1 MSSKSEPMAHDRIAP
16 SVPADATA
24 FETVGDRLRRVA
36 LARPASPALG
46 DGERLLDYRTLDL
59 LVDRVAAALQRD
71 GVQPG
76 QAVATCANSDVLQA
90 ALCLGALRA
99 GGVPAPIAPSV
110 TPGQFGA
117 MVADSG
123 SAFAFMDVQAAALQA
138 ALPPNV
144 RLVDF
149 GGAGTGQPFEAW
161 LAPAGAQPRP
171 VAISPSDPFNIIY
184 SSGTTGT
191 PKGIVQPHSMRF
203 AHMQRAAR
211 YGLQA
216 QSVLLLATPLYSNT
230 TLVAFYPALGA
241 GARIQLMPR
250 FDVALYL
257 QLAEALRATHTML
270 VPVQY
275 RRLMAHPGFDT
286 HNLSAFRMK
295 LCTSAPFE
303 AALKADVLA
312 RWPGDLLEVYG
323 MTEGGGACMLD
334 ARAHPDKLHTV
345 GRPAP
350 GHDLRLIDEQG
361 RELPPGPQTVGE
373 VVGRSPGMMSGYHG
387 RPDQTREA
395 EWFDGE
401 GRRYI
406 RTGDV
411 GRFDEE
417 GFLVLMDRRK
427 DMIISGGFN
436 LYPKD
441 LEAVLREH
449 PDVEDAAVFG
459 VPSARWGETP
469 VACVV
474 LQPGRTVDMPAL
486 RTWANERLGR
496 TQRLAAVTALDEL
509 PRSAI
514 GKVLKRELRERWLA
528 SGAAV
533 G

>member
-1 MSSKSEPMAHDRIAP
+1 MQSAPMSP
-16 SVPADATA
+16 
-24 FETVGDRLRRVA
+24 FETLTDRLRHVA
-36 LARPASPALG
+36 RRQPQALALG
-46 DGERLLDYRTLDL
+46 DGQWLLDYQALDR

-71 GVQPG
+71 GVLPG
-76 QAVATCANSDVLQA
+76 QAVASCAGSGVLQA
-90 ALCLGALRA
+90 VCGLGTLRA
-99 GGVPAPIAPSV
+99 GAVPAPIAPSV
-110 TPGQFGA
+110 TPAQFSA

-123 SAFAFMDVQAAALQA
+123 ATFVFVDEQASPLLE
-138 ALPPNV
+138 ALPPGV
-144 RLVDF
+144 QLIDL
-149 GGAGTGQPFEAW
+149 GAAGRGAVFDDW
-161 LAPAGAQPRP
+161 LAPLGVAPKP
-171 VAISPSDPFNIIY
+171 VVVSPGDPFNIIY

-191 PKGIVQPHSMRF
+191 PKGIVQPHAMRF
-203 AHMQRAAR
+203 AHMQRASR
-211 YGLQA
+211 YAMDA

-230 TLVAFYPALGA
+230 TLVAFYPALCA
-241 GARIQLMPR
+241 GARIHLMPK
-250 FDVALYL
+250 FDVAGYL
-257 QLAEALRATHTML
+257 RLGVELKATHTML

-275 RRLMAHPGFDT
+275 RRLMAHPEFDT
-286 HNLSAFRMK
+286 HDLSAFRMK

-303 AALKADVLA
+303 AALKGQVLA

-345 GRPAP
+345 GQPGP
-350 GHDLRLIDEQG
+350 GHDIRLIDESG
-361 RELPPGPQTVGE
+361 SELPPGPQTVGE
-373 VVGRSPGMMSGYHG
+373 VVGRSLGMMSGYHG
-387 RPDQTREA
+387 RLEQTREA
-395 EWFDGE
+395 EWFDAE

-411 GRFDEE
+411 GRFDED

-474 LQPGRTVDMPAL
+474 LRPGRSIDVEAL
-486 RTWANERLGR
+486 RSWTNQRLGR
-496 TQRLAAVTALDEL
+496 TQRLAAVLAIDEL

-514 GKVLKRELRERWLA
+514 GKVLKRELRERFAA
-528 SGAAV
+528 SGQQVA
-533 G
+533 

>member
-1 MSSKSEPMAHDRIAP
+1 MNS
-16 SVPADATA
+16 
-24 FETVGDRLRRVA
+24 FETLTDRLRHVA
-36 LARPASPALG
+36 RQQPQALALG
-46 DGERLLDYRTLDL
+46 DGQWLLDYQTLDR

-71 GVQPG
+71 GLLPG
-76 QAVATCANSDVLQA
+76 QAVASCAASGVLQA
-90 ALCLGALRA
+90 VCGLGALRA
-99 GGVPAPIAPSV
+99 GAVPAPIAPSV
-110 TPGQFGA
+110 TPAQFGA

-123 SAFAFMDVQAAALQA
+123 AAFAFVDEQASPLLE
-138 ALPPNV
+138 ALPPGV
-144 RLVDF
+144 QPIDL
-149 GGAGTGQPFEAW
+149 GAAGRGAVFDDW
-161 LAPAGAQPRP
+161 LAPEGVEPQP
-171 VAISPSDPFNIIY
+171 VAISPADPFNIIY

-191 PKGIVQPHSMRF
+191 PKGIVQPHAMRF
-203 AHMQRAAR
+203 AHMQRASR
-211 YGLQA
+211 YAMDA

-241 GARIQLMPR
+241 GARIHLMPKFEVTGYLR
-250 FDVALYL
+250 VA
-257 QLAEALRATHTML
+257 AELRATHTML

-275 RRLMAHPGFDT
+275 RRLMAHPGFDA
-286 HNLSAFRMK
+286 HDLSAFRMK

-303 AALKADVLA
+303 AALKAQVLA

-345 GRPAP
+345 GRAAP
-350 GHDLRLIDEQG
+350 GHDLRLIDESG
-361 RELPPGPQTVGE
+361 CELPPGPQTVGE

-387 RPDQTREA
+387 RLEQTREA
-395 EWFDGE
+395 EWFDAE

-411 GRFDEE
+411 GRFDED

-449 PDVEDAAVFG
+449 PDVDDAAVFG

-474 LQPGRTVDMPAL
+474 LRPGSAVDLPAL
-486 RTWANERLGR
+486 RDWANGRLGR
-496 TQRLAAVTALDEL
+496 TQRLAALMALEEL
-509 PRSAI
+509 PRSTI
-514 GKVLKRELRERWLA
+514 GKVLKRELRDRWLG
-528 SGAAV
+528 SGQV
-533 G
+533 VE

>member
-1 MSSKSEPMAHDRIAP
+1 MNS
-16 SVPADATA
+16 
-24 FETVGDRLRRVA
+24 FETLTDRLRHVA
-36 LARPASPALG
+36 RQQPQALALG
-46 DGERLLDYRTLDL
+46 DGQWLLDYQTLDR

-71 GVQPG
+71 GVLPG
-76 QAVATCANSDVLQA
+76 QAVASCAASGVLQA
-90 ALCLGALRA
+90 VCGLGALRA
-99 GGVPAPIAPSV
+99 GAVPAPIAPSV
-110 TPGQFGA
+110 TPAQFGA

-123 SAFAFMDVQAAALQA
+123 AAFAFVDEQASPLLE
-138 ALPPNV
+138 ALPPGV
-144 RLVDF
+144 QPIDL
-149 GGAGTGQPFEAW
+149 GAAGRGAVFDDW
-161 LAPAGAQPRP
+161 LAPEGVEPQP
-171 VAISPSDPFNIIY
+171 VAISPADPFNIIY

-191 PKGIVQPHSMRF
+191 PKGIVQPHAMRF
-203 AHMQRAAR
+203 AHMQRASR
-211 YGLQA
+211 YAMDA

-230 TLVAFYPALGA
+230 TLVAFFPALGA
-241 GARIQLMPR
+241 GARIHLMPK
-250 FDVALYL
+250 FDVTSYL
-257 QLAEALRATHTML
+257 RLAAELRATHTML

-275 RRLMAHPGFDT
+275 RRLMAHPGFDA
-286 HNLSAFRMK
+286 HDLSAFRMK

-303 AALKADVLA
+303 ADLKAQLLA

-350 GHDLRLIDEQG
+350 GHDLRLIDEAG
-361 RELPPGPQTVGE
+361 CELPPGPQTVGE

-387 RPDQTREA
+387 RPHQTREA
-395 EWFDGE
+395 EWFDAE

-411 GRFDEE
+411 GRFDED

-449 PDVEDAAVFG
+449 PAVEDASVFG

-474 LQPGRTVDMPAL
+474 LRPGSAVDLPAL
-486 RTWANERLGR
+486 RDWANGRLGR
-496 TQRLAAVTALDEL
+496 TQRLAALMALEEL
-509 PRSAI
+509 PRSTI
-514 GKVLKRELRERWLA
+514 GKVLKRELRDRWLA
-528 SGAAV
+528 SGQV
-533 G
+533 VE

>member
-1 MSSKSEPMAHDRIAP
+1 MNS
-16 SVPADATA
+16 
-24 FETVGDRLRRVA
+24 FETLTDRLRRVA
-36 LARPASPALG
+36 RQQPQALALG
-46 DGERLLDYRTLDL
+46 DGQWLLDYQTLDR
-59 LVDRVAAALQRD
+59 LVDHVAAALQRD
-71 GVQPG
+71 GLLPG
-76 QAVATCANSDVLQA
+76 QAVASCAASGVLQA
-90 ALCLGALRA
+90 VCGLGTLRA
-99 GGVPAPIAPSV
+99 AAVPTPIAPSV
-110 TPGQFGA
+110 TPAQFGA

-123 SAFAFMDVQAAALQA
+123 AAFVFVDEQASPLLE
-138 ALPPNV
+138 ALPPGV
-144 RLVDF
+144 QPIDL
-149 GGAGTGQPFEAW
+149 GAAGRGAVFDDW
-161 LAPAGAQPRP
+161 LAPEGVEPQP
-171 VAISPSDPFNIIY
+171 VAISPTDPFNIIY

-191 PKGIVQPHSMRF
+191 PKGIVQPHAMRF
-203 AHMQRAAR
+203 AHMQRASR
-211 YGLQA
+211 YAMDA

-230 TLVAFYPALGA
+230 TLVAFFPALGA
-241 GARIQLMPR
+241 GARIHLMPK
-250 FDVALYL
+250 FDVTSYL
-257 QLAEALRATHTML
+257 RLADGLRATHTML

-275 RRLMAHPGFDT
+275 RRLMAHPGFDA
-286 HNLSAFRMK
+286 HDLSAFRMK

-303 AALKADVLA
+303 AALKAQVLA

-350 GHDLRLIDEQG
+350 GHDLRLIDEAG
-361 RELPPGPQTVGE
+361 CELPPGPQTVGE

-387 RPDQTREA
+387 RLEQTREA
-395 EWFDGE
+395 EWFDAE

-411 GRFDEE
+411 GRFDED

-449 PDVEDAAVFG
+449 PAVEDAAVFG

-474 LQPGRTVDMPAL
+474 LRPGSAIDLPAL
-486 RTWANERLGR
+486 RDWANGRLGR
-496 TQRLAAVTALDEL
+496 TQRLAALMALEEL
-509 PRSAI
+509 PRSTI
-514 GKVLKRELRERWLA
+514 GKVLKRELRDRWLG
-528 SGAAV
+528 SGQGV
-533 G
+533 E

>member
-1 MSSKSEPMAHDRIAP
+1 MNS
-16 SVPADATA
+16 
-24 FETVGDRLRRVA
+24 FETLTDRLRRVA
-36 LARPASPALG
+36 RQQRKALALG
-46 DGERLLDYRTLDL
+46 DGQWLLDYQTLDR

-71 GVQPG
+71 GVLPG
-76 QAVATCANSDVLQA
+76 QAVASCAGSGVLQA
-90 ALCLGALRA
+90 VCGLGTLRA
-99 GGVPAPIAPSV
+99 AAVPTPIAPSV
-110 TPGQFGA
+110 TPAQFGA

-123 SAFAFMDVQAAALQA
+123 AAFVFVDEQASPLLE
-138 ALPPNV
+138 ALPPGV
-144 RLVDF
+144 QPIDL
-149 GGAGTGQPFEAW
+149 GAAGRGAVFDDW
-161 LAPAGAQPRP
+161 LAPEGVEPQP
-171 VAISPSDPFNIIY
+171 VAISPTDPFNIIY

-191 PKGIVQPHSMRF
+191 PKGIVQPHAMRF

-211 YGLQA
+211 YAMDA

-241 GARIQLMPR
+241 GARIHLMPK
-250 FDVALYL
+250 FDVTGYL
-257 QLAEALRATHTML
+257 RVAAELRATHTML

-275 RRLMAHPGFDT
+275 RRLMAHPGFDA
-286 HNLSAFRMK
+286 HDLSAFRMK

-303 AALKADVLA
+303 AALKAQVLA

-350 GHDLRLIDEQG
+350 GHDLRLIDESG
-361 RELPPGPQTVGE
+361 CELPPGPQTVGE

-387 RPDQTREA
+387 RLEQTREA
-395 EWFDGE
+395 EWFDAE

-411 GRFDEE
+411 GRFDED

-449 PDVEDAAVFG
+449 PDVDDAAVFG

-474 LQPGRTVDMPAL
+474 LRPGSAVDPLVL
-486 RTWANERLGR
+486 RTWANSRLGR
-496 TQRLAAVTALDEL
+496 TQRLAALMAVEEL

-514 GKVLKRELRERWLA
+514 GKVLKRELRDRWL
-528 SGAAV
+528 GGGQRV
-533 G
+533 E